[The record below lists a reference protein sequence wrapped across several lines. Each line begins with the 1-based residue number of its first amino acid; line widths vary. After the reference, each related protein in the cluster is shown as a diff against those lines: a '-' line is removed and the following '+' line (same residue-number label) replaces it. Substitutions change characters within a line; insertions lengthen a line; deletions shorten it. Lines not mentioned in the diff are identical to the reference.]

1 MADLSARD
9 PGLAQS
15 IPKPADL
22 EDQLEAIHLAGRLE
36 GRTLDIGPKFREARH
51 NKELNG
57 VMAGTLWTIRAEKTV
72 SGQANA
78 HEAATYAEGT
88 LPSALATQL
97 DWLNVCQQAFD
108 RDCDE
113 IESLQKQLFAD
124 WYKYMLCIYPTEGH
138 REQLPNHDE
147 VKYFIEK
154 NDLIPL
160 QKRVAKNK
168 VLNFRR
174 SKAFTN
180 LYQAV
185 AELQLLTTADIADW
199 AKFQKRFQAPRSEP
213 VEQISTLL
221 SDRTKSLLG
230 TQTEALNQESQKQ
243 TITDLNKVLRNAG
256 LYKSTVFSAVALNV
270 EAQSLA
276 ARLTNASIRD
286 WPYQQLLR
294 FNRLLLEAVF
304 PEEIT
309 RRAPYVLKSV
319 PAPRYWQPN
328 ELVVLIVD
336 EVDQTVRPYRVVSS
350 LQEQEKQ
357 GTGFLDAF
365 LTVIENAL
373 KNIDPEYA
381 GKPATTPIIGY

>member
-1 MADLSARD
+1 LHSKTLEEAFAKEKYDALEEAYRWVVEHPPKKPLPPFPTQTICFAHLTFSPDVSADDLPQERKVAVALGNTGTEALSAYLADLSARD

-124 WYKYMLCIYPTEGH
+124 WYKYMLCVYPPDGN
-138 REQLPNHDE
+138 RDQYPNHDE

-154 NDLIPL
+154 NSLFPL
-160 QKRVAKNK
+160 QQRIAKNK
-168 VLNFRR
+168 TLNFRR
-174 SKAFTN
+174 SQAFTN

-213 VEQISTLL
+213 VEHISTLL

-256 LYKSTVFSAVALNV
+256 LYKSTVFSAVALSV
-270 EAQSLA
+270 EA
-276 ARLTNASIRD
+276 
-286 WPYQQLLR
+286 
-294 FNRLLLEAVF
+294 
-304 PEEIT
+304 
-309 RRAPYVLKSV
+309 
-319 PAPRYWQPN
+319 
-328 ELVVLIVD
+328 
-336 EVDQTVRPYRVVSS
+336 
-350 LQEQEKQ
+350 
-357 GTGFLDAF
+357 
-365 LTVIENAL
+365 
-373 KNIDPEYA
+373 
-381 GKPATTPIIGY
+381 

>member
-1 MADLSARD
+1 LADLSARD

-174 SKAFTN
+174 SQAFTN

-213 VEQISTLL
+213 VEHISTLL

-230 TQTEALNQESQKQ
+230 TQTEPLNQESQKQ

-256 LYKSTVFSAVALNV
+256 LYKSTVFSAVALSV
-270 EAQSLA
+270 EA
-276 ARLTNASIRD
+276 
-286 WPYQQLLR
+286 
-294 FNRLLLEAVF
+294 
-304 PEEIT
+304 
-309 RRAPYVLKSV
+309 
-319 PAPRYWQPN
+319 
-328 ELVVLIVD
+328 
-336 EVDQTVRPYRVVSS
+336 
-350 LQEQEKQ
+350 
-357 GTGFLDAF
+357 
-365 LTVIENAL
+365 
-373 KNIDPEYA
+373 
-381 GKPATTPIIGY
+381 

>member
-1 MADLSARD
+1 
-9 PGLAQS
+9 
-15 IPKPADL
+15 
-22 EDQLEAIHLAGRLE
+22 LEAIHLAGRLE

-174 SKAFTN
+174 SQAFTN

-213 VEQISTLL
+213 VEHISTLL